1 MKQPI
6 LYIAVSWVI
15 GAAIVFSIPTKMM
28 FFSIIIMSLFG
39 VLLLW
44 KIKVPFKSILLL
56 CLILTYSIMYHY
68 WYHMKN
74 VSMIDPDW
82 EESEVKVYGTI
93 NSTIKIDGDQ
103 VSFDIKTDQLN
114 EKLKVFIKLNTS
126 DEKDT
131 VKTWGRGD
139 SIAFIGVLKAPS
151 VARNFGAFDY
161 RKYLY
166 YQHIHWILSAR
177 GLDNLQVT
185 PASFQFSFSYFLSWT
200 DKIRSY
206 LANQLVMIFS
216 ESHQGFMLSLLLG
229 LRNEFDP
236 IEFEQFSQIG
246 LTHILAIS
254 GLHVAV
260 FLTCCMYL
268 LKLLGFTK
276 EKQIYCCMCI
286 IPFYIL
292 ITGAAPSVVRAGLM
306 AMFGLYAL
314 QNGRGKDVL
323 NFVGF
328 AVFLMLIWNPYYLVN
343 VSFQLSVIV
352 TLLLILLVPMI
363 SKLIPISSTLLN
375 GTLSVTIT
383 AQLASF
389 PLTIYY
395 FNQFSFLSWLA
406 NLLLVPIVS
415 IIILPLGLA
424 ALILSLIHIKVALLI
439 TYVIEICIDI
449 LFWFVHSINSYSKFN
464 TIWASPTIELLLL
477 YYILLWLSVW
487 TLHKTNTKDDL
498 IPVIVQDLRFV
509 FIKKYKLAIF
519 FNIILLLLGLF
530 FYFPDLFDKTG
541 LVRFIDVGQ
550 GDSIVIQTPK
560 NKVILVDGG
569 GTFSFT
575 KSNEEWR
582 NRKDPYEVGKDVVVP
597 TLRKQGVHEID
608 YLIISHLDFDHIG
621 GLIATIEKIPV
632 NHIIFN
638 GTLKN
643 NETVQQLFHLANE
656 KRIPLYKVEFG
667 EVLKLDQYTTI
678 HFLHPAELE
687 ELYLE
692 SEQNEQSIVFLLK
705 MYQTKILFTGD
716 IDQVTE
722 SAILN
727 RLNPNQSKIDILK
740 VAHHGSKSSSST
752 EWLSYWQ
759 PKAAVISVGNNN
771 LYGHPHHDVLMNLEN
786 HNLKIYRTDIQGEI
800 KLEIR
805 ANGWDVTTKL
815 K

>member
-1 MKQPI
+1 MI
-6 LYIAVSWVI
+6 LLC
-15 GAAIVFSIPTKMM
+15 
-28 FFSIIIMSLFG
+28 SII
-39 VLLLW
+39 
-44 KIKVPFKSILLL
+44 
-56 CLILTYSIMYHY
+56 YHH
-68 WYHMKN
+68 WYDTKN
-74 VSMIDPDW
+74 DSSIDPNW
-82 EESEVKVYGTI
+82 AESEVKVHGTI
-93 NSTIKIDGDQ
+93 HSTIKIDGDQ

-114 EKLKVFIKLNTS
+114 EKLKVFIKLNTI
-126 DEKDT
+126 DEKNT
-131 VKTWGRGD
+131 VKMWGRGD
-139 SIAFIGVLKAPS
+139 SIVLIGVLKEPS

-166 YQHIHWILSAR
+166 YQHIHWILSAK
-177 GLDNLQVT
+177 GLDNVQVT
-185 PASFQFSFSYFLSWT
+185 PVSFQFTLSYFLSWT
-200 DKIRSY
+200 DKIRDF
-206 LANQLVMIFS
+206 LANQSTLIFS

-236 IEFEQFSQIG
+236 VEFEQFSQIG

-260 FLTCCMYL
+260 FLTCCMYV

-314 QNGRGKDVL
+314 KKGRSKDVL

-328 AVFLMLIWNPYYLVN
+328 AVLIMLIWNPYYLVN

-389 PLTIYY
+389 PLTIFY
-395 FNQFSFLSWLA
+395 FNQFSLLSWLA

-424 ALILSLIHIKVALLI
+424 ALILSLIYTKIGLLI

-449 LFWFVHSINSYSKFN
+449 LFWFVHSMNTYSKFN
-464 TIWASPTIELLLL
+464 TIWASPTIEFIFL
-477 YYILLWLSVW
+477 YYIVLWMSVW
-487 TLHKTNTKDDL
+487 TLHITIRKDKFL
-498 IPVIVQDLRFV
+498 PEVVQDRWTV
-509 FIKKYKLAIF
+509 FIKKYKIAIY
-519 FNIILLLLGLF
+519 FNIMFLLLGLF
-530 FYFPDLFDKTG
+530 FYFPNFYDKTG

-550 GDSIVIQTPK
+550 GDSIVIQTPNK
-560 NKVILVDGG
+560 KVILVDGG

-575 KSNEEWR
+575 KSDNEWR
-582 NRKDPYEVGKDVVVP
+582 IRKDPYEVGKDVVVP
-597 TLRKQGVHEID
+597 ILKKQGVHEID
-608 YLIISHLDFDHIG
+608 YLIMSHLDIDHIG

-643 NETVQQLFHLANE
+643 NETVQQIFNLAYE
-656 KRIPLYKVEFG
+656 KRIPLYKVEAG
-667 EVLKLDQYTTI
+667 EFLKLDKYTTI
-678 HFLHPAELE
+678 HFLHPPEVE
-687 ELYLE
+687 EVYLE
-692 SEQNEQSIVFLLK
+692 KEQNEQSIVFLLK
-705 MYQTKILFTGD
+705 IYQTKLLFTGD

-722 SAILN
+722 RAILN
-727 RLNPNQSKIDILK
+727 RMNPYQTEVDILK

-752 EWLSYWQ
+752 EWLNYWQ
-759 PKAAVISVGNNN
+759 PKAAMISVGNNN

-786 HNLKIYRTDIQGEI
+786 YNLDIYRTDKQGEI
-800 KLEIR
+800 QIEIDDR
-805 ANGWDVTTKL
+805 GWDVTTKL
-815 K
+815 KY